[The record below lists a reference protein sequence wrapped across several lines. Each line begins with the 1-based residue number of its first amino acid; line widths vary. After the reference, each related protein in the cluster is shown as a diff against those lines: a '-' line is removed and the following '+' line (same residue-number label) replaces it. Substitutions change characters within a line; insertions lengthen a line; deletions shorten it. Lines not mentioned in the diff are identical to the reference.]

1 MPDQPIRDEIPHD
14 RFSEE
19 QIDNTV
25 LGFMLYGASW
35 PWTVEEIARELGDE
49 ANAADAI
56 LRLTRTGLVHRAG
69 DFVLP
74 TRTAR
79 RASALRIGTA

>member
-1 MPDQPIRDEIPHD
+1 MPDKPIPDEFTRD

-19 QIDNTV
+19 EIDNTV

-35 PWTVEEIARELGDE
+35 PWTIEEIARELGDE
-49 ANAADAI
+49 TNAADAI
-56 LRLTRTGLVHRAG
+56 RRLTRTGLLHHAG

-79 RASALRIGTA
+79 RAHALRIGTA